1 MQESAGDRQNEK
13 NVMFGPR
20 HTVPDR
26 PDGGMTAA
34 DLFSGNFMP
43 PGVSIIIPTFR
54 EEDNIPRLTP
64 ELVKAMAARDWEW
77 EVIFVDDNSPDQTP
91 QILAEMSRRYP
102 QVRYI
107 IRTQDRG
114 LSSAVLAGFELARFD
129 YLLVMDADLSH
140 PPESVPSLIEPLVEN
155 RADFVIGSRYVAGG
169 RTEDWGPLRWLNSF
183 VATVLSR
190 PFVGPVKDS
199 MAGFFALRRAT
210 LLAGD
215 ELNPIG
221 YKIGL
226 ELMVKCQVTK
236 PVETPIVFRNRVAG
250 ESKLTMRE
258 QFRYLE
264 HLSRLYDYR
273 FPRGSGRVKFL
284 IAAAC
289 GIAAAAGIIGLFY
302 GLLHASFSLA
312 LPLGLIGMI
321 LVTLVFFARFVSA
334 QRDFILMRHPY
345 REFLL
350 ISIAECAAGLTV
362 GLMLFNRQG
371 IWLAMAGAFGALVV
385 IRYVLRKIF
394 QHDVRGVRRRKP
406 KSGEPNRFLRQQV
419 HAATANPEA
428 TPRAAK
434 H

>member
-1 MQESAGDRQNEK
+1 
-13 NVMFGPR
+13 
-20 HTVPDR
+20 
-26 PDGGMTAA
+26 MT
-34 DLFSGNFMP
+34 
-43 PGVSIIIPTFR
+43 PGVSIIIPTYR
-54 EEDNIPRLTP
+54 EADNIPRLTP
-64 ELVKAMAARDWEW
+64 ELVKAMATRDWEW

-91 QILAEMSRRYP
+91 QILADVARKYP
-102 QVRYI
+102 QVRYVV
-107 IRTQDRG
+107 RTQDRG

-140 PPESVPSLIEPLVEN
+140 PPESVPSLIEPLLEN
-155 RADFVIGSRYVAGG
+155 QADFVIGSRYVAGG

-199 MAGFFALRRAT
+199 MAGFFALRRDT

-226 ELMVKCQVTK
+226 ELMVKCQVKK

-273 FPRGSGRVKFL
+273 FPKGSGRVKFL

-289 GIAAAAGIIGLFY
+289 GMAAAVGIVGFFH
-302 GLLHASFSLA
+302 GLLHGSFSLA
-312 LPLGLIGMI
+312 LPLGLAGMT

-334 QRDFILMRHPY
+334 QRDFILMTRPY
-345 REFLL
+345 REFFL
-350 ISIAECAAGLTV
+350 ISIAECLTGSAV
-362 GLMLFNRQG
+362 GIWLFNRHG
-371 IWLAMAGAFGALVV
+371 IWVAMAAAFAAVLVM
-385 IRYVLRKIF
+385 RYVLRKIF

-406 KSGEPNRFLRQQV
+406 QPGEPNRFLRQQIN
-419 HAATANPEA
+419 AATANPKGPPQ
-428 TPRAAK
+428 TAK
-434 H
+434 L

>member
-1 MQESAGDRQNEK
+1 
-13 NVMFGPR
+13 
-20 HTVPDR
+20 
-26 PDGGMTAA
+26 MT
-34 DLFSGNFMP
+34 
-43 PGVSIIIPTFR
+43 PGVSIIIPTYR
-54 EEDNIPRLTP
+54 EADNIPRLTP
-64 ELVKAMAARDWEW
+64 ELVKAMATRDWDW

-91 QILAEMSRRYP
+91 QILADLARQYP

-140 PPESVPSLIEPLVEN
+140 PPESVPSLIEPLLEK
-155 RADFVIGSRYVAGG
+155 RADFVIGSRYVSGG
-169 RTEDWGPLRWLNSF
+169 RTEDWGALRWLNSF
-183 VATVLSR
+183 VATMLSR

-199 MAGFFALRRAT
+199 MAGFFALRRDT

-226 ELMVKCQVTK
+226 ELMVKCQVK
-236 PVETPIVFRNRVAG
+236 NPVETPIVFRNRVAG

-273 FPRGSGRVKFL
+273 FPKGSGRVKFL

-289 GIAAAAGIIGLFY
+289 GMAATVGIVGIFH
-302 GLLHASFSLA
+302 GLLHGPFSLA
-312 LPLGLIGMI
+312 LPLGLLGMI

-334 QRDFILMRHPY
+334 QRDFILMPHPY

-350 ISIAECAAGLTV
+350 ISIAEGLAGSAV
-362 GLMLFNRQG
+362 GLWLFNRHG
-371 IWLAMAGAFGALVV
+371 IWVAMAAAFAAVLI

-406 KSGEPNRFLRQQV
+406 QPGEPNQFLRQQV
-419 HAATANPEA
+419 NAT
-428 TPRAAK
+428 TAK
-434 H
+434 PQGPPQTAKP

>member
-1 MQESAGDRQNEK
+1 
-13 NVMFGPR
+13 
-20 HTVPDR
+20 
-26 PDGGMTAA
+26 MT
-34 DLFSGNFMP
+34 

-54 EEDNIPRLTP
+54 EEGNIPRLT
-64 ELVKAMAARDWEW
+64 EQLVKIMAAHNWEW

-91 QILAEMSRRYP
+91 QILAEMARQYP

-129 YLLVMDADLSH
+129 CLLVMDADLSH
-140 PPESVPSLIEPLVEN
+140 PPESVPSLIQPLLEN

-226 ELMVKCQVTK
+226 ELMVKCRVNK
-236 PVETPIVFRNRVAG
+236 AMEIPIVFRNRVAG
-250 ESKLTMRE
+250 ESKLNMRE

-273 FPRGSGRVKFL
+273 FPKGSGRVKFL

-289 GIAAAAGIIGLFY
+289 GIAGAAAIIGF
-302 GLLHASFSLA
+302 LHGMLHSSFTLA
-312 LPLGLIGMI
+312 LPLGLVGMI
-321 LVTLVFFARFVSA
+321 LITLVFFARFVSA
-334 QRDFILMRHPY
+334 QREFILMRHPY

-350 ISIAECAAGLTV
+350 ISIAECATGSAV
-362 GLMLFNRQG
+362 GLGLFNRHG
-371 IWLAMAGAFGALVV
+371 IWWAMAGAFATVLG
-385 IRYVLRKIF
+385 IRYLLRKIF

-406 KSGEPNRFLRQQV
+406 QPGEPNRFLRQQTN
-419 HAATANPEA
+419 ARTANPQ
-428 TPRAAK
+428 AARQTAK
-434 H
+434 L